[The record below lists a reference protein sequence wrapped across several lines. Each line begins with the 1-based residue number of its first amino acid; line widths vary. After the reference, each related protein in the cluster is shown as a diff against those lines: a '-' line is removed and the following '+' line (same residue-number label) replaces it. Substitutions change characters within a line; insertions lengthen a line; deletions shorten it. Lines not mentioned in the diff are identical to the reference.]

1 MDERGVVEKMG
12 VRNTLGD
19 LNNHLFE
26 QLERLNDDDLTGE
39 ELKQEIQRSNA
50 ISNVAKQ
57 IIGNANT
64 VLNAQKLYLDAED
77 NDINKPRKLEG

>member
-1 MDERGVVEKMG
+1 MG